1 MPPLPRVNT
10 MSDSLS
16 STAEQRREKGFRIKR
31 GTATSSQSS
40 SSITGYEPMIE
51 LFISGSTS
59 GAAAGAKRVRT
70 YSHQPSR
77 EQRLQS
83 PEAERSEKLRQNGCL
98 TSPVGYDV
106 FLSCSSSSELDW
118 ITQKAVPELQ

>member
-1 MPPLPRVNT
+1 
-10 MSDSLS
+10 
-16 STAEQRREKGFRIKR
+16 
-31 GTATSSQSS
+31 
-40 SSITGYEPMIE
+40 MIE

-59 GAAAGAKRVRT
+59 GAAAAKRVRT
-70 YSHQPSR
+70 YSSHQPSC

-83 PEAERSEKLRQNGCL
+83 PESERCEKLRQNGCL